1 MLKSNYRSLVG
12 YLPLRFCRF
21 FRYRV
26 QQRCVLWMKIGSSW
40 LINPDWNLLI
50 SWTCVSGIRL
60 SWARSV
66 LRGISA
72 VFHGFTHTNKQCQ
85 LQEQALVFFNTLHH
99 SWTMAEQMWCFKRQ
113 INTRLQVP
121 ELKKKMPKKKK
132 KGKIYNFFWEHI
144 SLTRWEQIN
153 YGATCLWSQALPE
166 GHRKWTSYPPR
177 PLFSWCAWFV

>member
-1 MLKSNYRSLVG
+1 MKKTSANKQNQTSLSMLKSNYRSLVG

-132 KGKIYNFFWEHI
+132 KEKYTI
-144 SLTRWEQIN
+144 SFENIF
-153 YGATCLWSQALPE
+153 P
-166 GHRKWTSYPPR
+166 
-177 PLFSWCAWFV
+177 